1 MIYLHTMLWVL
12 IALFALIGAFR
23 GSSRELLVTIALL
36 ITLFILDLLGMTA
49 FFSETLTSMEDGL
62 ALFWIRTVLLTL
74 LTMAGYQIPR
84 ENAFMKDRKIG
95 SIKLDKIT
103 GFIVGGINGYMIFGS
118 IWYYLHQANYPGL
131 ALLNPAEGPIAEL
144 NTRAINFI
152 QFLPPAWLQGTVLY
166 IGVGLLV
173 IFILVMVV

>member
-1 MIYLHTMLWVL
+1 MIYLHTMLWVFVV
-12 IALFALIGAFR
+12 LFAIIGAFR

-36 ITLFILDLLGMTA
+36 ITLFTLDLLGMTR
-49 FFSETLTSMEDGL
+49 FFRETLTTMEGGL
-62 ALFWIRTVLLTL
+62 PLFWVRTILMTI

-84 ENAFMKDRKIG
+84 ENAIMKDRMVG

-118 IWYYLHQANYPGL
+118 IWYFLHAANYPGL